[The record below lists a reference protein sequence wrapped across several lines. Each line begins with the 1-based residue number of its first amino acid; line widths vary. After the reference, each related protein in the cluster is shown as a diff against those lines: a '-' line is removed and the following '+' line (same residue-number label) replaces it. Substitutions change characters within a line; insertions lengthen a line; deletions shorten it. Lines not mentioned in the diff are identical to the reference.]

1 SHSEFILPKTLENIG
16 TESQGA
22 ARVRK
27 HRETKKLLQSNVPV
41 TIGNSEIEKEL
52 ELELEKELDLELEPQ
67 NHAAKDDAMND
78 CSCKYS
84 LDFLEFWQQYPR
96 KKEKLK
102 GWRAWKTRLREK
114 CSPEKMIA
122 AARDESKCCQLVADY
137 EKSIIRV
144 SARRCQKQ
152 EQQRLI
158 KRIDALS
165 EQSKIGKRFQ
175 NRRFET
181 FGITQENKAAY
192 ERCYHYAQQFVPNS
206 EGLLLIGGVGT
217 GKTHLSVAIMHELMK
232 KNICGLFITVPDL
245 LQKIRSGFDKKN
257 EQAEAFM
264 QAIQRAQLLI
274 LDDLGAEKN
283 NEWTQEQLYMIVNA
297 RYESML
303 PTIITSNCSVEE
315 LKIRIGTRSVS
326 RIIEMCDGVI
336 CKGLDYREKNRM

>member
-1 SHSEFILPKTLENIG
+1 MESIGRKLEILRSKITQKV
-16 TESQGA
+16 ES
-22 ARVRK
+22 
-27 HRETKKLLQSNVPV
+27 TPIFLSDMLLVLPELQKVPINVL
-41 TIGNSEIEKEL
+41 TAHDKEL
-52 ELELEKELDLELEPQ
+52 MELYE
-67 NHAAKDDAMND
+67 N
-78 CSCKYS
+78 
-84 LDFLEFWQQYPR
+84 
-96 KKEKLK
+96 
-102 GWRAWKTRLREK
+102 RLMCGR
-114 CSPEKMIA
+114 CTAS
-122 AARDESKCCQLVADY
+122 RDESKCCQLVADY

-232 KNICGLFITVPDL
+232 KNIYGLFITVPDL